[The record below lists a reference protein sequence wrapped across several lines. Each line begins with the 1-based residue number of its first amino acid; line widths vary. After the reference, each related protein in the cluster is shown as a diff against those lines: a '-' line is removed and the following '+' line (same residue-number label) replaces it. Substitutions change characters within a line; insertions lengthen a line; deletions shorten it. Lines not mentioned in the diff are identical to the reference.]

1 LHPISEF
8 FWFLFSPS
16 AVVLA
21 LLVAALWLWRRPG
34 SIAARRFLLA
44 SAIAYTAAGVYVVPA
59 AAGLL
64 LTFGYHPFEARDV
77 PRGATAVVV
86 LGSGDQT
93 IRGWDAKP
101 LSVLDPVGAARVL
114 ETWRV
119 FRLIDPAWVISSGGS
134 PDPTSPDEPSGIVMR
149 DSLIALGVPAA
160 RIKLESVSRNT
171 HDEAVLLSP
180 MLRSLN
186 VEHLVIVTSDVHMPR
201 SLGIFRARGWDAIP
215 AIAPDPDATLTLA
228 ERWSPT
234 LAGLSLSGQV
244 VHELLGIPYYWARGW
259 WTARS
264 RP

>member
-1 LHPISEF
+1 MHSISEF
-8 FWFLFSPS
+8 FWFLFSPP
-16 AVVLA
+16 AIVLA

-34 SIAARRFLLA
+34 SIAARRFLIA

-59 AAGLL
+59 AVGHL

-93 IRGWDAKP
+93 IWGWDTKP

-119 FRLIDPAWVISSGGS
+119 FRLIDPAWIISSGGLS
-134 PDPTSPDEPSGIVMR
+134 DSTSPDEASGIVMR
-149 DSLIALGVPAA
+149 DALIALGVPAE
-160 RIKLESVSRNT
+160 RIKLESLSRTT

-180 MLRSLN
+180 VLHSLN
-186 VEHLVIVTSDVHMPR
+186 IEHLVIVTSNVHMRR
-201 SLGIFRARGWDAIP
+201 SLGAFHAQGWNAIP

-228 ERWSPT
+228 ERCQPT
-234 LAGLSLSGQV
+234 LAGLWLSGQV
-244 VHELLGIPYYWARGW
+244 VHEFLGIPYYLARGW
-259 WTARS
+259 YR
-264 RP
+264 